1 VSIAGISVVRY
12 TPVTPIAPVRLGDAA
27 PAQSA
32 QSGNGGD
39 AAMNA
44 PSQAAPPPGMGA
56 FVDKTV

>member
-32 QSGNGGD
+32 QSADGGD
-39 AAMNA
+39 AGVNA
-44 PSQAAPPPGMGA
+44 PSQAAPPSGMGA

>member
-12 TPVTPIAPVRLGDAA
+12 TPVTPIAPVSLGDAL
-27 PAQSA
+27 PAQSV
-32 QSGNGGD
+32 QPGDGGNAGV
-39 AAMNA
+39 NA